1 MNLRPI
7 ARNTRASDR
16 DQFYVERYDNYKY
29 KNSPFYKG
37 SELWKLLPQD
47 IASAASLYQFKDSM
61 KKKYKTY
68 VSTLS

>member
-7 ARNTRASDR
+7 ARNTRAADR
-16 DQFYVERYDNYKY
+16 DQFYVERYNNYKY
-29 KNSPFYKG
+29 KNIPFYKG

-47 IASAASLYQFKDSM
+47 IASADSLYQFKDSM
-61 KKKYKTY
+61 KKTY